1 MIRFASLAS
10 GSKGNCLV
18 AESGRTRVLLDCGLS
33 PRETERR
40 LARLGLVPADVAAI
54 LVTHEHDDH
63 LGSAFAFAARHSIEL
78 RLTHGTLRAAQ
89 ASGKFDPVALVR
101 PIESRDPIAI
111 GDLQVL
117 PYTVPHDALEPV
129 QFAFSDGAL
138 CLGVLTDI
146 GTPTA
151 HVVQVLSGCEALVL
165 ECNHELDLLLNGDYP
180 RWLKERIAGPLG
192 HLDNGAAAELLGAI
206 DRSRLRHVIAAHL
219 SQQNNR
225 PDLARR
231 ALAKVLG
238 CNEEEISVA
247 TQEDGFGWRELR

>member
-18 AESGRTRVLLDCGLS
+18 VESGPTRVLLDCGLS

-40 LARLGLVPADVAAI
+40 LARIGLVAADISAI
-54 LVTHEHDDH
+54 LVTHEHEDH
-63 LGSAFAFAARHSIEL
+63 LGSAFAFAARHSIGL
-78 RLTHGTLRAAQ
+78 RLTHGTLRAAR
-89 ASGKFDPVALVR
+89 ASGKFDALVAVQ

-111 GDLQVL
+111 GDLLVL

-129 QFAFSDGAL
+129 QFTFSDGAL
-138 CLGVLTDI
+138 RLGVLTDI
-146 GTPTA
+146 GAPTA
-151 HVVQVLSGCEALVL
+151 HVAQVLSGCEALVL
-165 ECNHELDLLLNGDYP
+165 ECNHQLELLWSGNYP

-192 HLDNGAAAELLGAI
+192 HLDNGASAALLGAI

-219 SQQNNR
+219 SERNNR

-231 ALAKVLG
+231 ALGAALG
-238 CNEEEISVA
+238 CDDKEISVA
-247 TQEDGFGWRELR
+247 TQEDGFAWRELR

>member
-40 LARLGLVPADVAAI
+40 LARLGLVASDLAAI

-63 LGSAFAFAARHSIEL
+63 LGSAFALAARHSIEL
-78 RLTHGTLRAAQ
+78 RMTHGTLRAAQ
-89 ASGKFDPVALVR
+89 DAGRFDPAVVVR

-111 GDLQVL
+111 GELEVL
-117 PYTVPHDALEPV
+117 PYTVPHDAREPV

-138 CLGVLTDI
+138 RLGVLTDI
-146 GTPTA
+146 GAPTA

-165 ECNHELDLLLNGDYP
+165 ECNHELDMLWNGNYP

-192 HLDNGAAAELLGAI
+192 HLDNGASAELLGAL

-231 ALAKVLG
+231 RLAAVLG
-238 CNEEEISVA
+238 CGDEEICVA
-247 TQEDGFGWRELR
+247 TQDEGFGWRELR

>member
-1 MIRFASLAS
+1 M
-10 GSKGNCLV
+10 
-18 AESGRTRVLLDCGLS
+18 
-33 PRETERR
+33 
-40 LARLGLVPADVAAI
+40 
-54 LVTHEHDDH
+54 
-63 LGSAFAFAARHSIEL
+63 
-78 RLTHGTLRAAQ
+78 RAAQ
-89 ASGKFDPVALVR
+89 ASGKFDAAVLVR

-138 CLGVLTDI
+138 RLGVLTDI

-165 ECNHELDLLLNGDYP
+165 ECNHELDLLLSGDYP

-231 ALAKVLG
+231 ALATVLG
-238 CNEEEISVA
+238 CSEEEISVA
-247 TQEDGFGWRELR
+247 TQEDGFAWRELR